1 MGILGKLFG
10 TDKAVND
17 LVDKDNGLIVQA
29 GRAIGNLHY
38 SDQEKAQDSQE
49 TRNWAIRALDALAPF
64 KVVQRILAF
73 SIMFVWAMGAFNGF
87 AAIWYDILNACP
99 APPIEK
105 AVKAVACVEPG
116 AWKMVSAFLFSDY
129 IFWPTITAVGF
140 YLAGGVLPQWG
151 RK

>member
-99 APPIEK
+99 ETPVE
-105 AVKAVACVEPG
+105 ACVEPR
-116 AWKMVSAFLFSDY
+116 AWVMVSAFLFSDY
-129 IFWPTITAVGF
+129 IIWPTVVTVSF